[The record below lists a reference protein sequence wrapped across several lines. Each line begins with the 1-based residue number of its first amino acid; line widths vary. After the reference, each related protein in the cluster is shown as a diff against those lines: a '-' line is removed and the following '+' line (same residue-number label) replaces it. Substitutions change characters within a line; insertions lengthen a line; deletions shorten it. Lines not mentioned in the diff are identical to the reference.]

1 MLMLKNIRQI
11 FDYNSELIQLRD
23 LASEIIISESLEGT
37 LLYLEKLAGPFEF
50 RVEETMVKEKLFYYL
65 ILLAIYS
72 MRDYCVTI

>member
-1 MLMLKNIRQI
+1 MLTNIRQI

-23 LASEIIISESLEGT
+23 LASEIFISESLEGT

-50 RVEETMVKEKLFYYL
+50 GVEETMVKEKLFYYL
-65 ILLAIYS
+65 MLPDISS